1 MEPLQ
6 LSLGFNPDMQKADT
20 IQYIAPY
27 KTLNVLLS
35 YEDAL
40 SKVHKTSEHIMM
52 GVLLNLVLC

>member
-1 MEPLQ
+1 
-6 LSLGFNPDMQKADT
+6 MQKADT
-20 IQYIAPY
+20 VQYIAPY

-40 SKVHKTSEHIMM
+40 SEVHMTSEHIMM